1 MPSLTAPI
9 TGTSSLVQG
18 LQESSLVKSDM
29 LLKREDLADYL
40 LKLTGLSKQGPK
52 TYCTRNF
59 LSYSQKRKKYPQ
71 KELLPTPHTQL
82 LFPPFV
88 LNTPILQLCGEQGHQ
103 DRERKMT
110 ESIKKNSPSF

>member
-71 KELLPTPHTQL
+71 KELLPTPQL
-82 LFPPFV
+82 MATLDPS
-88 LNTPILQLCGEQGHQ
+88 LTEQGQGSNPQPHG
-103 DRERKMT
+103 
-110 ESIKKNSPSF
+110 PSWIR